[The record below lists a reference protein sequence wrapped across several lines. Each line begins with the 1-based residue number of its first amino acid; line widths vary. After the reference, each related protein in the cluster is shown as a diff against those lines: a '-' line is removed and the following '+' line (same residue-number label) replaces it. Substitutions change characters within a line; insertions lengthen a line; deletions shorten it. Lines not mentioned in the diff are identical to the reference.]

1 MASEEMTSLTI
12 SSYVRGYH
20 AYKESW
26 EPFSGEVL
34 PLEREPDNP
43 EDRFAVAIKKRGQV
57 VGHIPFNLAPT
68 VSAFLSRT
76 TNITLV
82 EVTGSKVNRGAS
94 YGLEVPCKYHFFG
107 PEVYLL
113 KMKAIVDKLCADGLL

>member
-1 MASEEMTSLTI
+1 MYKKGCALGWCACVKFKVVD
-12 SSYVRGYH
+12 SSDGQRRDDLAFYIILWYH

-43 EDRFAVAIKKRGQV
+43 EDRFAVAIKKCGQV

-68 VSAFLSRT
+68 GQRS
-76 TNITLV
+76 
-82 EVTGSKVNRGAS
+82 
-94 YGLEVPCKYHFFG
+94 LEG
-107 PEVYLL
+107 PQTEHLW
-113 KMKAIVDKLCADGLL
+113 K